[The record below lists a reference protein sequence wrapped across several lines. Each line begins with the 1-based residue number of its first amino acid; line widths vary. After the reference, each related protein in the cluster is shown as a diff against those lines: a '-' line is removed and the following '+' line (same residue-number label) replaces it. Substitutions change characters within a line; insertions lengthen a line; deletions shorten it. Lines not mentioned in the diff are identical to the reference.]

1 MTMHRREFGRAIL
14 GAAGG
19 AIFLPQSLRR
29 DANTAPGPVGFE
41 TVQVPTVNASRLM
54 GNLESIAAFGRIPTG
69 GVDRVAYSEADR
81 DARRWIVD
89 LMRAAGL
96 EPDID
101 VAGNIV
107 GHRPGTETGLPPLM
121 FGSHI
126 DSVPS
131 GGDYDGPLGSLAAI
145 ETAWRLVEEGVTT
158 RHPLEVVVFANEEG
172 GKIGSRA
179 MIGAVRAVELELEPA
194 SGGTIGEGIRFIG
207 GNPDR
212 LEEARRAPGSIA
224 AFVELHVEQ
233 GGVLERQGI
242 PIGVVEGIVGIRRWE
257 VVVEGVANHAG
268 TTPMPGR
275 QDALVAAAHFIQ
287 VVNRIGRETPGSQ
300 VATVGRI
307 RAEPGAPNVIPGRAV
322 LSLEIRD
329 LEMDKIESVFRQIA
343 SRSETIGQET
353 GTTFQLN
360 EFYLSE
366 AAPTQER
373 IRSTI
378 ESVAGELGLPSMRMP
393 SGAGHDAQSIAHL
406 APVGMIFIPSVGGI
420 SHSPEEF
427 SRRSDVVGGANVLLR
442 TVLDLD
448 RMEWG

>member
-1 MTMHRREFGRAIL
+1 
-14 GAAGG
+14 
-19 AIFLPQSLRR
+19 
-29 DANTAPGPVGFE
+29 
-41 TVQVPTVNASRLM
+41 
-54 GNLESIAAFGRIPTG
+54 
-69 GVDRVAYSEADR
+69 
-81 DARRWIVD
+81 
-89 LMRAAGL
+89 
-96 EPDID
+96 
-101 VAGNIV
+101 
-107 GHRPGTETGLPPLM
+107 M

-145 ETAWRLVEEGVTT
+145 ETAWRLAEEDLST
-158 RHPLEVVVFANEEG
+158 RHPLEVVVFTNEEG

-179 MIGAVRAVELELEPA
+179 MIGAVQAGELELVSA
-194 SGGTIGEGIRFIG
+194 SGRTIGEGIRFIG

-212 LEEARRAPGSIA
+212 LEEARREPGSIA
-224 AFVELHVEQ
+224 AFVELHIEQ
-233 GGVLERQGI
+233 GGVLERDDV

-257 VVVEGVANHAG
+257 VVVEGIANHAG

-275 QDALVAAAHFIQ
+275 RDALVGASYLVQA
-287 VVNRIGRETPGSQ
+287 VNRIGRVTPGSQ

-307 RAEPGAPNVIPGRAV
+307 QAEPGAPNVIPGRV
-322 LSLEIRD
+322 VMSLEIRD
-329 LEMDKIESVFRQIA
+329 LEMEKIESVFQQIA
-343 SRSETIGQET
+343 NRSEVIGQET

-373 IRSTI
+373 IRSAI
-378 ESVAGELGLPSMRMP
+378 ESVAGELRLPSMRMP

-427 SRRSDVVGGANVLLR
+427 SRPEDVMAGANVLLR
-442 TVLDLD
+442 TVLALD
-448 RMEWG
+448 RMRWG

>member
-1 MTMHRREFGRAIL
+1 
-14 GAAGG
+14 
-19 AIFLPQSLRR
+19 
-29 DANTAPGPVGFE
+29 
-41 TVQVPTVNASRLM
+41 
-54 GNLESIAAFGRIPTG
+54 
-69 GVDRVAYSEADR
+69 
-81 DARRWIVD
+81 
-89 LMRAAGL
+89 MRAAGL
-96 EPDID
+96 ELETD

-145 ETAWRLVEEGVTT
+145 ETVQRFVEEGVTT
-158 RHPLEVVVFANEEG
+158 HHPLEVVVFANEEG

-179 MIGAVRAVELELEPA
+179 MIGAVRAAELELESA
-194 SGGTIGEGIRFIG
+194 SGRTIAEGIRFIG

-212 LEEARRAPGSIA
+212 LEEARREPGSIA
-224 AFVELHVEQ
+224 AFVELHIEQ
-233 GGVLERQGI
+233 GGVLEREGV

-268 TTPMPGR
+268 TTPMLGR
-275 QDALVAAAHFIQ
+275 QDALVGAAHFVQ
-287 VVNRIGRETPGSQ
+287 VVNRIARETPGRQ

-343 SRSETIGQET
+343 NRSEAIGQET

-378 ESVAGELGLPSMRMP
+378 EAVAEELSLPSMRMP

-420 SHSPEEF
+420 SHSPGEF

-442 TVLDLD
+442 TVLELD

>member
-19 AIFLPQSLRR
+19 AFFLPLSLGRN
-29 DANTAPGPVGFE
+29 ANTSTGPVGFE

-54 GNLESIAAFGRIPTG
+54 GNLESISVFGRSTG

-81 DARRWIVD
+81 DARSWIQD

-96 EPDID
+96 EPETD

-145 ETAWRLVEEGVTT
+145 ETVQRFVEEGVTT
-158 RHPLEVVVFANEEG
+158 HHPLEVVVFANEEG

-179 MIGAVRAVELELEPA
+179 MIGAVRAAELELESA
-194 SGGTIGEGIRFIG
+194 SGRTIGEGIRFIG

-212 LEEARRAPGSIA
+212 LEEARREPGSIA
-224 AFVELHVEQ
+224 AFVELHIEQ
-233 GGVLERQGI
+233 GGVLEREGV

-268 TTPMPGR
+268 TTPMLGR
-275 QDALVAAAHFIQ
+275 QDALVGAAHFVQ
-287 VVNRIGRETPGSQ
+287 VVNRIARETPGRQ

-343 SRSETIGQET
+343 NRSEAIGQET

-378 ESVAGELGLPSMRMP
+378 EAVAEELSLPSMRMP

-420 SHSPEEF
+420 SHSPGEF

-442 TVLDLD
+442 TVLELD

>member
-1 MTMHRREFGRAIL
+1 M
-14 GAAGG
+14 
-19 AIFLPQSLRR
+19 
-29 DANTAPGPVGFE
+29 
-41 TVQVPTVNASRLM
+41 VNASRLM
-54 GNLESIAAFGRIPTG
+54 GNLESISVFGRSTG
-69 GVDRVAYSEADR
+69 GADRVAYSQADR
-81 DARRWIVD
+81 DARSWTMD

-96 EPDID
+96 EPEID
-101 VAGNIV
+101 VAGNIL

-131 GGDYDGPLGSLAAI
+131 GGDYDGPLGTLAAI
-145 ETAWRLVEEGVTT
+145 ETVQRLVEEGVTT

-179 MIGAVRAVELELEPA
+179 MIGAVRAAELDLESA
-194 SGGTIGEGIRFIG
+194 SGRTIGEGIRFIG
-207 GNPDR
+207 GNPEH
-212 LEEARRAPGSIA
+212 LEDARRVPGTIA

-233 GGVLERQGI
+233 GEVLESEGV
-242 PIGVVEGIVGIRRWE
+242 PIGIVEGIVGIRRWE

-268 TTPMPGR
+268 TTPMAGR
-275 QDALVAAAHFIQ
+275 QDALVGAAHFVQ
-287 VVNRIGRETPGSQ
+287 VVNRIARETPGRQ

-307 RAEPGAPNVIPGRAV
+307 RAEPGAPNVIPGRVV

-343 SRSETIGQET
+343 NRSETIGQET

-378 ESVAGELGLPSMRMP
+378 ESVAGELNLPSVRMP

-406 APVGMIFIPSVGGI
+406 APVGMIFIPSVGGV
-420 SHSPEEF
+420 SHSPAEF
-427 SRRSDVVGGANVLLR
+427 SRPEDVVGGANVLLR
-442 TVLDLD
+442 TVLELD